1 MEQRT
6 RQFIEGLTGLESRD
20 EIVNVVNAEVD
31 SYKQSFQQRGYRFN
45 PERLP
50 DEIAE
55 GQRLMSRDRA
65 DIAYYEEIVHIK
77 EGLSTGWVS
86 KLYDLARFDEIRDQ
100 IEDILIEFE

>member
-1 MEQRT
+1 
-6 RQFIEGLTGLESRD
+6 
-20 EIVNVVNAEVD
+20 
-31 SYKQSFQQRGYRFN
+31 
-45 PERLP
+45 
-50 DEIAE
+50 
-55 GQRLMSRDRA
+55 MSRDRA